1 MTMFYTHYVTFGDF
15 PEEYKDIEKA
25 RAIIVPVPLEETST
39 YLSGTRFAPDEI
51 ILASRALEWLD
62 ESLGFEP
69 FRKGIAT
76 IASPLWERG
85 NVISCLSQLEEIVEE
100 IISQGK
106 FPVIIGGE
114 HTITLANVRGALKHY
129 SNLSC
134 LILDAHADLRSI
146 YYRSSFNHACVTRR
160 ISELDVEGIVGI
172 GIRSLSLEENDYINS
187 TDRIKVIKARDFLRD
202 PKFFVENISSM
213 LSDNVFISIDMDAFD
228 PSIVPAVG
236 TPEPGGLL
244 WYNVI
249 DILEEVFAHKNVV
262 GCDIVELLGTD
273 KTSCFITA
281 RLIYKLIAY
290 KFFYE

>member
-1 MTMFYTHYVTFGDF
+1 MEFYTHYITFGDF

-25 RAIIVPVPLEETST
+25 KAIIVPVPLEETET

-51 ILASRALEWLD
+51 MLASRALEWFD
-62 ESLGFEP
+62 ESLDFEP

-76 IASPLWERG
+76 ISAPLWERG
-85 NVISCLSQLEEIVEE
+85 NVTSCLSQVEDIVERIVGE
-100 IISQGK
+100 SK

-114 HTITLANVRGALKHY
+114 HTITLANVRGVLKHY

-134 LILDAHADLRSI
+134 LIFDAHADLRTI
-146 YYRSSFNHACVTRR
+146 YDRSSFSHACVTRR
-160 ISELDVEGIVGI
+160 ISELNVESIVEV

-187 TDRIKVIKARDFLRD
+187 VDNIKAIKARDFLRD
-202 PKFFVENISSM
+202 QKFFIEHICSM
-213 LSDNVFISIDMDAFD
+213 LSDNVFISVDMDVFD
-228 PSIVPAVG
+228 PSLVPAVG

-262 GCDIVELLGTD
+262 GCDVVELLGTN

-281 RLIYKLIAY
+281 KLIYKLIAY